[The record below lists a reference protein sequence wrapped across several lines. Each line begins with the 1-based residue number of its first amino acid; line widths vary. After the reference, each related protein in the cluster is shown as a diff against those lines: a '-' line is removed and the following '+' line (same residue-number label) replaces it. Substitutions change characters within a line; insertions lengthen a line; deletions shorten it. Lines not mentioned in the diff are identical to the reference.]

1 MVMPNP
7 TPPIDELQLLR
18 DELAARIKLIGQLFD
33 NLESQITE
41 VHKHSKLVNARVDV
55 LHQILTALMPKDTI
69 K

>member
-7 TPPIDELQLLR
+7 TPPINELQLLR

-41 VHKHSKLVNARVDV
+41 VHKHSKLVNARVDN
-55 LHQILTALMPKDTI
+55 LHQIITILMPKDTTP
-69 K
+69 